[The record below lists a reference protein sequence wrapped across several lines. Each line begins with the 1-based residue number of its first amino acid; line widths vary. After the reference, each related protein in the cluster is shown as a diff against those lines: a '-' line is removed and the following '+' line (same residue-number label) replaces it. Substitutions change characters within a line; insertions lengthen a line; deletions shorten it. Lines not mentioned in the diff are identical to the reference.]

1 MLISV
6 RSKYFLKP
14 LCVTVD
20 FLSASLQSTNR
31 IQLFFK
37 TFKMKRQVDL
47 ILKNANMKWC
57 IVYDDLTKIK
67 EHLTF
72 CPIRCIF
79 ISICLK
85 YTRSEYKQHVIK
97 YEKTKCTAS
106 YSNDSTLCMR
116 SFIKSELTL

>member
-1 MLISV
+1 
-6 RSKYFLKP
+6 
-14 LCVTVD
+14 
-20 FLSASLQSTNR
+20 
-31 IQLFFK
+31 
-37 TFKMKRQVDL
+37 
-47 ILKNANMKWC
+47 MKWC
-57 IVYDDLTKIK
+57 IVYDDSTEIK

-97 YEKTKCTAS
+97 YEKTKCTACN
-106 YSNDSTLCMR
+106 SNDSTIRMR